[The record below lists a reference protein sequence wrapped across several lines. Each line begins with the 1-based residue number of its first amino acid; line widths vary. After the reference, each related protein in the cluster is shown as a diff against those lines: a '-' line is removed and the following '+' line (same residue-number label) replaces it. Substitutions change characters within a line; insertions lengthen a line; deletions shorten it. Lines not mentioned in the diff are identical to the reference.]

1 MSDMMMLGG
10 STLSSPWMRMPGQ
23 TWLDAAASFLSM
35 WVVMM
40 VAMMLPSLVPML
52 WRYQH
57 AVGRMG
63 AARLAA
69 LTAVVGA
76 GYYFVWT
83 LFGLT
88 VLPLSEAVAALEMR
102 WPAFERAAPIA
113 IGVVVVIAS
122 SLQFTR
128 WKARRLA
135 WCREAPKR
143 GRALPADAGTAWR
156 HGLCLGLHC
165 VQSCAGLMAIVLV
178 VGVMDLRAMTIVTAA
193 ITAERLAPSGV
204 RVARAIGS
212 VGVVGGLFLIVMH
225 R

>member
-10 STLSSPWMRMPGQ
+10 STMSSAWMRIPGQ
-23 TWLDAAASFLSM
+23 TWFDAAASFISM

-40 VAMMLPSLVPML
+40 AAMMLPSLVPML

-57 AVGRMG
+57 AVGTIG
-63 AARLAA
+63 ARRLAA

-76 GYYFVWT
+76 GYFFVWT
-83 LFGLT
+83 LFGLA
-88 VLPLSEAVAALEMR
+88 VLPLSEAVAGLEMR

-113 IGVVVVIAS
+113 IGMVVVIAS
-122 SLQFTR
+122 SLQFTG

-135 WCREAPKR
+135 WFREAPNR
-143 GRALPADAGTAWR
+143 GEALAADPGTAWR
-156 HGLCLGLHC
+156 HGMCLGLHC
-165 VQSCAGLMAIVLV
+165 GQSCAGLMAIVLA

-204 RVARAIGS
+204 RVARVMGY
-212 VGVVGGLFLIVMH
+212 VGVAAGLFLIMMN

>member
-10 STLSSPWMRMPGQ
+10 STMSPWMRMPGQ
-23 TWLDAAASFLSM
+23 TGFDAAASFLSM

-57 AVGRMG
+57 AVGRIG
-63 AARLAA
+63 AVRLAA

-76 GYYFVWT
+76 GYFFVWT
-83 LFGLT
+83 LFGVA
-88 VLPLSEAVAALEMR
+88 VLPLSDAVAALEMH
-102 WPAFERAAPIA
+102 WPALERAAPIA

-122 SLQFTR
+122 SLQFSG

-135 WCREAPKR
+135 WCRQAPEH
-143 GRALPADAGTAWR
+143 GRALRCDAGTAWR

-165 VQSCAGLMAIVLV
+165 GQSCAGLMAIVLV
-178 VGVMDLRAMTIVTAA
+178 VGVMDLRAMMIVTAA

-204 RVARAIGS
+204 RVARAFGS
-212 VGVVGGLFLIVMH
+212 VGVVAGVVLIMMNH
-225 R
+225 

>member
-10 STLSSPWMRMPGQ
+10 STMSSPWMRMPGQ

-57 AVGRMG
+57 AVGRIG

-76 GYYFVWT
+76 GYFFVWT
-83 LFGLT
+83 LVGVA
-88 VLPLSEAVAALEMR
+88 VLPLSEAVAGLEMH
-102 WPAFERAAPIA
+102 WPALERAAPIA

-135 WCREAPKR
+135 WCRQAPEH
-143 GRALPADAGTAWR
+143 GRALRRDAGTAWR
-156 HGLCLGLHC
+156 HGLCLGLQC
-165 VQSCAGLMAIVLV
+165 GQSCAGLMAIVLV

-193 ITAERLAPSGV
+193 ITAERLAPRGV
-204 RVARAIGS
+204 RVARAFGS
-212 VGVVGGLFLIVMH
+212 VGVVAGVFLIMMNH
-225 R
+225 